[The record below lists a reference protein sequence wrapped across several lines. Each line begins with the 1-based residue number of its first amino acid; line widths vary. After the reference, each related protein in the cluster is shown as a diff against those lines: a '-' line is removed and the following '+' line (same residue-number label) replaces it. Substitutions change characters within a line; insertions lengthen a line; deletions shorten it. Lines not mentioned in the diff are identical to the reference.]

1 VKIRICLIAIACAA
15 ATAALVVSSAT
26 AATIK
31 SYCIDGATASV
42 SNDTAVGALDQ
53 FQLDTYAS
61 LGGAYTFKIGTGAD
75 AASLVDALG
84 TLDYIVSPFSI
95 PGGVFHPVSSGACA
109 AGSPTPGDGSTATS
123 VSTAPGSPDGIFLCY
138 SRYQVDPGVWG
149 LDAAPG
155 LLAGGYWKPV
165 AVAGIQ
171 SATRLGAYSLV
182 CNPDKQAAS
191 APAAAVDDGGG
202 ISASQDQLGALNS
215 YVIAG

>member
-15 ATAALVVSSAT
+15 ATAALVVSPAT

-31 SYCIDGATASV
+31 SYCIDGATVTV
-42 SNDTAVGALDQ
+42 SNDTPVGALNQ
-53 FQLDTYAS
+53 FQLNTYAS
-61 LGGAYTFKIGTGAD
+61 LGGAYTFKIGTGPD
-75 AASLVDALG
+75 APSLVDALG

-95 PGGVFHPVSSGACA
+95 PGGVFHPVSSGDCA
-109 AGSPTPGDGSTATS
+109 AGSPTGGGGGSTGTGQG
-123 VSTAPGSPDGIFLCY
+123 STNGIFLCY
-138 SRYQVDPGVWG
+138 SRWQVDPGVWG
-149 LDAAPG
+149 VDEAQG

-191 APAAAVDDGGG
+191 APAAAVDDGGQVYT
-202 ISASQDQLGALNS
+202 SPDELGALGT

>member
-1 VKIRICLIAIACAA
+1 LIAIACAA
-15 ATAALVVSSAT
+15 ATAALVASSAT

-31 SYCIDGATASV
+31 SYCIDGATATV
-42 SNDTAVGALDQ
+42 SNDTAIGALNQ
-53 FQLDTYAS
+53 FELDTYAS

-95 PGGVFHPVSSGACA
+95 PGGVFHPVSGGACA
-109 AGSPTPGDGSTATS
+109 AGSPTPGDGSTPTS
-123 VSTAPGSPDGIFLCY
+123 TSAASTQGSTDGIFLCY
-138 SRYQVDPGVWG
+138 SRWQVDPGVWG
-149 LDAAPG
+149 IAQAQG

-191 APAAAVDDGGG
+191 APAAAVDDGGVV
-202 ISASQDQLGALNS
+202 STSPDQLGALGT